1 MKETEDT
8 TKWKDRSW
16 IGRIDSVKISTLTK
30 VIYILNTIPI
40 KILMVFFTEIE
51 QRTLKFVWNHTY
63 TQTHTAKAILRKKN
77 KAGGIMPLISNCI
90 TDT

>member
-8 TKWKDRSW
+8 NKWKDRSW
-16 IGRIDSVKISTLTK
+16 IGGIDSVKISTLTK

-51 QRTLKFVWNHTY
+51 QRTLKFV
-63 TQTHTAKAILRKKN
+63 
-77 KAGGIMPLISNCI
+77 
-90 TDT
+90 

>member
-8 TKWKDRSW
+8 NKWKDCAW
-16 IGRIDSVKISTLTK
+16 IGTIDIVKISTLTK

-40 KILMVFFTEIE
+40 KILMAFFIEIE

-63 TQTHTAKAILRKKN
+63 TQTHTVKAMLRKKE
-77 KAGGIMPLISNCI
+77 
-90 TDT
+90 